1 LAIIGQAFTAFLIF
15 LCRGY
20 HFLISPLLGPRCRFY
35 PTCSQYAIEALKT
48 QGCIKGA
55 YLTLRRLLRCHPGHP
70 GGIDEVKKCATSG
83 KQQASGF
90 TDESTINLSN

>member
-35 PTCSQYAIEALKT
+35 PTCSQYAIDALKT
-48 QGCIKGA
+48 YGCIKGV
-55 YLTLRRLLRCHPGHP
+55 YLTFRRLLCCHPGHP
-70 GGIDEVKKCATSG
+70 GGIDEVKKCGSK
-83 KQQASGF
+83 KQQASAF
-90 TDESTINLSN
+90 TAESTINLSN